1 MKSLSCYK
9 KQVIVDPDEIVLGG
23 GLSNCEYLYSAV
35 PQRWSRYI
43 FSDEVNTRWLA
54 AAIEST

>member
-1 MKSLSCYK
+1 M
-9 KQVIVDPDEIVLGG
+9 IVDPDEIVLGG

-35 PQRWSRYI
+35 PQRWSRYV